1 MRLNAPPTGLKMGG
15 KRLWHNVIDGWEVPA
30 EQHSLLENVCR
41 SQDRIDKLTRIVDRQ
56 GMTQKNRFGMAAAHP
71 AALLL
76 RSEVAN
82 FAQLYRLLQL
92 QAPSGEDDGV
102 GRPIGYAP
110 EG

>member
-1 MRLNAPPTGLKMGG
+1 MRLNAPPTGLKTGG

>member
-1 MRLNAPPTGLKMGG
+1 
-15 KRLWHNVIDGWEVPA
+15 
-30 EQHSLLENVCR
+30 
-41 SQDRIDKLTRIVDRQ
+41 
-56 GMTQKNRFGMAAAHP
+56 MTQKNRFGMAAAHP

>member
-1 MRLNAPPTGLKMGG
+1 MNTVPKTLLAGG
-15 KRLWHNVIDGWEVPA
+15 KRLWRNVIDGWEVQS
-30 EQHSLLENVCR
+30 EQYGLLENVCR

-56 GMTQKNRFGMAAAHP
+56 GMTQKNRFGQAVAHP

-82 FAQLYRLLQL
+82 FTQLYRLLQL
-92 QAPSGEDDGV
+92 QAPSGGEDGA
-102 GRPIGYAP
+102 GRPTGYTP